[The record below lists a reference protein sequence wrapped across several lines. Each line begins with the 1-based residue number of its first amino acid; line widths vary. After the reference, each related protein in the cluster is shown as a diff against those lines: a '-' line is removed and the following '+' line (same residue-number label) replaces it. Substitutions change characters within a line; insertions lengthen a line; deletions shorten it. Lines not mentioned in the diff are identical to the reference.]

1 NPWDAVD
8 VGFVERFPVTL
19 TLPQLKA
26 QPALSQMPLVKKGSR
41 LSVMPVTETEWQ
53 AVLSLR

>member
-1 NPWDAVD
+1 VD